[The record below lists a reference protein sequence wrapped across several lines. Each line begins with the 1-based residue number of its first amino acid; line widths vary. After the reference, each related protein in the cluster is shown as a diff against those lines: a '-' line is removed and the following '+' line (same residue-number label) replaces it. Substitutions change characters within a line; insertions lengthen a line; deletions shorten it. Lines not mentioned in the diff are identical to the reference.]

1 MNHLS
6 LYSLIPKYR
15 TIAYYNELIP
25 IAEAYTRL
33 QQPNINTEVK
43 VECLKMIRSIFRAG
57 NSDKIKACLD
67 MRVPNYLVVFL
78 QDLNEDVRNECL
90 ITFNEIS
97 KGLVDDEFEIITRQ
111 TIELKRNLL
120 TINFKKTVVDI
131 KGAIAMQ
138 LL

>member
-1 MNHLS
+1 MAKFPH
-6 LYSLIPKYR
+6 K
-15 TIAYYNELIP
+15 
-25 IAEAYTRL
+25 
-33 QQPNINTEVK
+33 
-43 VECLKMIRSIFRAG
+43 
-57 NSDKIKACLD
+57 
-67 MRVPNYLVVFL
+67 FL